1 MCYLILQIQSS
12 EQRFY
17 LIELLIKHLD
27 SSIIKTYISV
37 NYSFE
42 ISGILALIKTCREPL
57 LYLTYLSWT
66 CTYQVF
72 QNLSII

>member
-1 MCYLILQIQSS
+1 MILLSKHTFRSSKTLHSQYVYLPSVS
-12 EQRFY
+12 V
-17 LIELLIKHLD
+17 
-27 SSIIKTYISV
+27 IS
-37 NYSFE
+37 YSFE